1 MISSVLTTAGTTLGT
16 TLLAMGAWWLL
27 LSFNGWTLIAHCSA
41 RIKAKSAAPPEE
53 SPCPPHL
60 AVHPGAVLAIGLLP
74 LSLLSLT
81 PAITGSCPSGPAL
94 GLVMEGVLVASLL
107 LRPSAARA
115 TWLGLSRQWPWRHRA
130 ILWAALAW
138 SLAFAIWST
147 TWEAHSGVTPLLSN
161 ANPDLNAYI
170 RRVAASLTENL
181 HFDGVEACGYN
192 WGSPK
197 KLSSLL
203 LALTIAPFPN
213 PVQGITAFQGA
224 LAGAVL
230 LVVFQDWLLQPFR
243 DNGRPG
249 NTARL
254 LAAAW
259 AITAPVPYWLVANSY
274 LSQALFL
281 ILASVG
287 YREMRRHQIQPHL
300 YPESVWHLLLVALTT
315 ATYSFYP
322 AFLPLLILALLLTQ
336 VSYGLA
342 MAEPWLRL
350 CRQGALMLL
359 VPGLTVLLLVL
370 TFTDQAELGEVSHSL
385 NPMIG
390 HASNFVPINPWSLLQ
405 ESPKPMPNV
414 RDFGWWFHLSLG
426 LPLSLLGGLL
436 CWRFWRRQ
444 RQPDL
449 FAAVMGIAAYGG
461 YLLLFFPLESTYRL
475 MKLNGTLLYPLA
487 VCGALPLVFALPS
500 VGLCHWCSPCAAG
513 RSRKVLKPDWCSAC
527 WRCSISPSTWMLWQ
541 TWALGLGASVSHEQS
556 PCPKIPV
563 SRLWSLPARRIPPCH
578 GPISITN
585 AWWVWIWPC
594 VTQTGTFMS
603 SATPWMAWP
612 VRSTRY
618 AIQTRWPSHP
628 VV

>member
-1 MISSVLTTAGTTLGT
+1 M
-16 TLLAMGAWWLL
+16 
-27 LSFNGWTLIAHCSA
+27 
-41 RIKAKSAAPPEE
+41 
-53 SPCPPHL
+53 
-60 AVHPGAVLAIGLLP
+60 LAIGLLP

-94 GLVMEGVLVASLL
+94 GLVMEGILVASLL
-107 LRPSAARA
+107 LRPSAART

-203 LALTIAPFPN
+203 LALTVAPFPH

-259 AITAPVPYWLVANSY
+259 AITAPVPYWLAANSY

-300 YPESVWHLLLVALTT
+300 YPESVWRLLLVALTT
-315 ATYSFYP
+315 TTYSFYP

-336 VSYGLA
+336 VDYGLA

-350 CRQGALMLL
+350 CRQGGLTLL

-414 RDFGWWFHLSLG
+414 RDFGWWFHLALG
-426 LPLSLLGGLL
+426 LPSSLLGGLL

-475 MKLNGTLLYPLA
+475 MKLKGTLLYPLA
-487 VCGALPLVFALPS
+487 VCGALPLVFALRRWTIKQGPS
-500 VGLCHWCSPCAAG
+500 TRLVLSLLAVFHIAFHVDVVADMGTWPGGIGFARTITLPQDLSVPIVVFACEKDPTVPWSHQYHERLVGLDLALRHPG
-513 RSRKVLKPDWCSAC
+513 RDIHVFSHSVDGIASALHTLRHPDTLAV
-527 WRCSISPSTWMLWQ
+527 PSG
-541 TWALGLGASVSHEQS
+541 GLTIDGQLQRHTSG
-556 PCPKIPV
+556 K
-563 SRLWSLPARRIPPCH
+563 
-578 GPISITN
+578 
-585 AWWVWIWPC
+585 
-594 VTQTGTFMS
+594 
-603 SATPWMAWP
+603 
-612 VRSTRY
+612 RY
-618 AIQTRWPSHP
+618 CQYVP
-628 VV
+628 